1 MSIEQLFID
10 VYGVAPESLKLS
22 ELIGRNG
29 EKQVRYV
36 LTRLSKK
43 KPGRQADPHKHLED
57 INDRMLARYKDASY
71 HPARITGSMR
81 SNLSKRRYGRR

>member
-1 MSIEQLFID
+1 MSIEQLFIE

-22 ELIGRNG
+22 EMIGRQG

-43 KPGRQADPHKHLED
+43 KPGRQTDPHKHLEET
-57 INDRMLARYKDASY
+57 NDRMVARYKAVSY
-71 HPARITGSMR
+71 DPARITGSMR